1 MVLIAR
7 WLGFVVV
14 WMVVGCIFREVW
26 VCLDCGCWIVDLL
39 GFVVC

>member
-1 MVLIAR
+1 MMLIAG
-7 WLGFVVV
+7 WLGFVAV
-14 WMVVGCIFREVW
+14 WMVVGVFREVW